1 MEAKL
6 ELQEESP
13 SKYDS
18 PSERGE
24 GFLLGHHLPELTAP
38 QEETQLHGRHGR
50 DGNQLHTALLSQQRS
65 EATRQLAE
73 HLKKKRVFSH
83 I

>member
-24 GFLLGHHLPELTAP
+24 GFLLGTAF
-38 QEETQLHGRHGR
+38 Q
-50 DGNQLHTALLSQQRS
+50 N
-65 EATRQLAE
+65 
-73 HLKKKRVFSH
+73 
-83 I
+83 